1 MSQIRTRFAPSPTG
15 YLHIGSLRTA
25 LFNYLYAKKNNG
37 QFLLRIED
45 TDQARLVTGAQEN
58 LIKILQLFGLN
69 FDNHEP
75 MVQSTRTKIYQE
87 FAQKLVAEEK
97 AYHCFCSS
105 ERLDDLRK
113 AQSEAKQVPKYDGH
127 CRDLSTEEVET
138 KLKTGEKTVIRF
150 KMPENHLVEMHD
162 EVYGDIKVK
171 TEDLDD
177 FVLLKSDNFPT
188 YHLANIIDDHE
199 MEISHVI
206 RADEWLPSLPKHVL
220 LYQAFGWQAP
230 TFVHLPLL
238 LNPDRSKLS
247 KRQGDVA
254 VEDFIK
260 KGYLKEAILNYV
272 ALLGWN
278 PKDER
283 EFFTLEE
290 LVANFS
296 LEHINKTGA
305 IFDIQKLNWFN
316 ASYINKIL
324 SNKNPLN
331 EESYV
336 INKTNL
342 NKIFHATGRKLDTE
356 NDMGT
361 YLIAEAAKYGLF
373 VEKKNEAILNL
384 IKSFL
389 PDNLEEKQKY
399 LIIKMFSPRL
409 NYLAEIKELASFIRD
424 LLDYPKEMLIFK
436 KSDLEKTKTG
446 LNISFAFLN
455 DLAENAWQEEKL
467 KEDLNNLIAQNNLTA
482 GDVFWPIRVALSGQD
497 KSPSPT
503 EILET
508 LGKEESLKRMQ
519 LAVDKLK

>member
-1 MSQIRTRFAPSPTG
+1 MSQVRTRFAPSPTG

-25 LFNYLYAKKNNG
+25 LFNYLWAKKNNG

-45 TDQARLVTGAQEN
+45 TDQARLVEGAQEN
-58 LIKILQLFGLN
+58 LIKILQLFGLT
-69 FDNHEP
+69 FDNIKP

-87 FAQKLVAEEK
+87 FAQKLVEEHK

-113 AQSEAKQVPKYDGH
+113 TQSETKQVPKYDGH
-127 CRDLSTEEVET
+127 CRNLSVEIVET
-138 KLKTGEKTVIRF
+138 KLKAGEKAVIRF
-150 KMPENHLVEMHD
+150 KMPENKTVEMHD

-206 RADEWLPSLPKHVL
+206 RADEWLASLPKHLL

-254 VEDFIK
+254 VEDFVK

-305 IFDIQKLNWFN
+305 IFDLQKLNWFN
-316 ASYINKIL
+316 ASYIRENKSPEIL
-324 SNKNPLN
+324 AQA
-331 EESYV
+331 
-336 INKTNL
+336 
-342 NKIFHATGRKLDTE
+342 F
-356 NDMGT
+356 
-361 YLIAEAAKYGLF
+361 
-373 VEKKNEAILNL
+373 
-384 IKSFL
+384 SFL
-389 PDNLEEKQKY
+389 PENLSDEQKHKIFKLFSSRLDNLSQLE
-399 LIIKMFSPRL
+399 SV
-409 NYLAEIKELASFIRD
+409 ASFVWQLANYD
-424 LLDYPKEMLIFK
+424 KAMLIFK

-455 DLAENAWQEEKL
+455 DLAESAWQEETL
-467 KEDLNNLIAQNNLTA
+467 RQDLNDLIARNNLTA
-482 GDVFWPIRVALSGQD
+482 GDVFWPIRVALSGLE

-503 EILET
+503 EILEV
-508 LGKEESLKRMQ
+508 LGKEESLKRIQ
-519 LAVDKLK
+519 LAINKLIV

>member
-1 MSQIRTRFAPSPTG
+1 MSQVRTRFAPSPTG

-25 LFNYLYAKKNNG
+25 LFNYLWAKKNNG

-45 TDQARLVTGAQEN
+45 TDQARLVPGAQEN

-75 MVQSTRTKIYQE
+75 MVQSTRTTIYQE
-87 FAQKLVAEEK
+87 FAQKLIKAK
-97 AYHCFCSS
+97 AAYHCFCSS

-127 CRDLSTEEVET
+127 CRNLSTEEVAD
-138 KLKTGEKTVIRF
+138 KLKAGEKAVIRF
-150 KMPENHLVEMHD
+150 KMPENQTVEMHD

-206 RADEWLPSLPKHVL
+206 RADEWLPSLPKHIL
-220 LYQAFGWQAP
+220 LYEAFGWSAP

-254 VEDFIK
+254 VEDFVK

-316 ASYINKIL
+316 ASYIRENKSPEIL
-324 SNKNPLN
+324 AQA
-331 EESYV
+331 
-336 INKTNL
+336 
-342 NKIFHATGRKLDTE
+342 F
-356 NDMGT
+356 
-361 YLIAEAAKYGLF
+361 
-373 VEKKNEAILNL
+373 
-384 IKSFL
+384 SFL
-389 PDNLEEKQKY
+389 PADLSDEQKHKIFKLFSSRLDNLSQ
-399 LIIKMFSPRL
+399 
-409 NYLAEIKELASFIRD
+409 LAEVASFIWQLPNYD
-424 LLDYPKEMLIFK
+424 KAMLIFK
-436 KSDLEKTKTG
+436 KSDETKTKTG
-446 LNISFAFLN
+446 LDISYTFLN
-455 DLAENAWQEEKL
+455 DLAESAWQEENL
-467 KEDLNNLIAQNNLTA
+467 RQDLNDLLAKNDLTA

-503 EILET
+503 EILEV
-508 LGKEESLKRMQ
+508 LGKKESLKRIQ
-519 LAVDKLK
+519 LAIDKLK

>member
-1 MSQIRTRFAPSPTG
+1 MSQVRTRFAPSPTG

-45 TDQARLVTGAQEN
+45 TDQARLVPGAQEN
-58 LIKILQLFGLN
+58 LIKILKLFGLV
-69 FDNHEP
+69 FDNYEP

-87 FAQKLVAEEK
+87 FAKKLVDENK

-113 AQSEAKQVPKYDGH
+113 TQSEAKQVPKYDGH
-127 CRDLSTEEVET
+127 CRNLSPEEVAT
-138 KLKTGEKTVIRF
+138 KLKAGEKAVIRF
-150 KMPENHLVEMHD
+150 KMPENKTVEMHD

-206 RADEWLPSLPKHVL
+206 RADEWLPSLPKHIL
-220 LYQAFGWQAP
+220 LYEAFGWQAP

-254 VEDFIK
+254 VEDFVK

-316 ASYINKIL
+316 ASYIRENKSPEIL
-324 SNKNPLN
+324 AQA
-331 EESYV
+331 
-336 INKTNL
+336 
-342 NKIFHATGRKLDTE
+342 F
-356 NDMGT
+356 
-361 YLIAEAAKYGLF
+361 
-373 VEKKNEAILNL
+373 
-384 IKSFL
+384 SFL
-389 PDNLEEKQKY
+389 PENLSDEQKHKIFKLFSSRLDNLSQ
-399 LIIKMFSPRL
+399 
-409 NYLAEIKELASFIRD
+409 LAEVASFVWD
-424 LLDYPKEMLIFK
+424 LVDYDKAMLIFK

-446 LNISFAFLN
+446 LNISLAFLN
-455 DLAENAWQEEKL
+455 DLAEDKWTEETL
-467 KEDLNNLIAQNNLTA
+467 RQDLNNLLAKNNLTA

-503 EILET
+503 EILEV
-508 LGKEESLKRMQ
+508 LGKEESLKRIK
-519 LAVDKLK
+519 LAIDKLNS

>member
-1 MSQIRTRFAPSPTG
+1 MSQVRTRFAPSPTG

-25 LFNYLYAKKNNG
+25 LFNYLWAKKNNG

-45 TDQARLVTGAQEN
+45 TDQARLVEGAQEN
-58 LIKILQLFGLN
+58 LIKILQLFGLT
-69 FDNHEP
+69 FDNIKP

-87 FAQKLVAEEK
+87 FAQKLVTEEK
-97 AYHCFCSS
+97 AYYCFCSS
-105 ERLDDLRK
+105 ERLDALRK
-113 AQSEAKQVPKYDGH
+113 TQSEAKQVPKYDGY
-127 CRDLSTEEVET
+127 CRDLSAEEVST
-138 KLKTGEKTVIRF
+138 KLKAGEKAVIRF
-150 KMPENHLVEMHD
+150 KMPENKTVEMHD

-206 RADEWLPSLPKHVL
+206 RADEWLASLPKHLL

-254 VEDFIK
+254 VEDFVK

-305 IFDIQKLNWFN
+305 IFDLQKLNWFN
-316 ASYINKIL
+316 ASYIRENKSPEIL
-324 SNKNPLN
+324 AQA
-331 EESYV
+331 
-336 INKTNL
+336 
-342 NKIFHATGRKLDTE
+342 F
-356 NDMGT
+356 
-361 YLIAEAAKYGLF
+361 
-373 VEKKNEAILNL
+373 
-384 IKSFL
+384 SFL
-389 PDNLEEKQKY
+389 PADLSDEKKHKIFKLFSSRLDNLSQ
-399 LIIKMFSPRL
+399 
-409 NYLAEIKELASFIRD
+409 LAQVASFIWQLPAYD
-424 LLDYPKEMLIFK
+424 KAMLIFK

-455 DLAENAWQEEKL
+455 DLAESAWTEEAL
-467 KEDLNNLIAQNNLTA
+467 RQDLNDLLAKNNLTA
-482 GDVFWPIRVALSGQD
+482 GDVFWPIRVALSGLE

-503 EILET
+503 EILEV
-508 LGKEESLKRMQ
+508 LGKKESLKRIK
-519 LAVDKLK
+519 AAIAKL

>member
-1 MSQIRTRFAPSPTG
+1 MSQVRTRFAPSPTG

-45 TDQARLVTGAQEN
+45 TDQTRLVEGAQEN
-58 LIKILQLFGLN
+58 LIKILQLFGLA
-69 FDNHEP
+69 FDNIKP
-75 MVQSTRTKIYQE
+75 MIQSTRTKIYQE
-87 FAQKLVAEEK
+87 FAQILVTKNK

-105 ERLDDLRK
+105 ERLDALRK
-113 AQSEAKQVPKYDGH
+113 TQSEAKQVPKYDGH
-127 CRDLSTEEVET
+127 CRDLNAEEMAT
-138 KLKTGEKTVIRF
+138 KLKAGEKAVIRF
-150 KMPENHLVEMHD
+150 KMPANKTVEMHD

-206 RADEWLPSLPKHVL
+206 RADEWLPSLPKHIL
-220 LYQAFGWQAP
+220 LYEAFDWKAP

-254 VEDFIK
+254 VEDFVK

-316 ASYINKIL
+316 ASYIRENKSPKIL
-324 SNKNPLN
+324 AQA
-331 EESYV
+331 
-336 INKTNL
+336 
-342 NKIFHATGRKLDTE
+342 F
-356 NDMGT
+356 
-361 YLIAEAAKYGLF
+361 
-373 VEKKNEAILNL
+373 
-384 IKSFL
+384 SFL
-389 PDNLEEKQKY
+389 PENLSDEQKHKIFKLFSSRLDNLSQ
-399 LIIKMFSPRL
+399 
-409 NYLAEIKELASFIRD
+409 LAQVASFIWQ
-424 LLDYPKEMLIFK
+424 LADYDKAILIFK

-446 LNISFAFLN
+446 LNISYTFLN
-455 DLAENAWQEEKL
+455 NLAEDKWTEEAL
-467 KEDLNNLIAQNNLTA
+467 RQDLNNLLAKNNLTA

-508 LGKEESLKRMQ
+508 LGKEESLKRIK
-519 LAVDKLK
+519 LALDKLNS

>member
-1 MSQIRTRFAPSPTG
+1 MSQVRTRFAPSPTG

-45 TDQARLVTGAQEN
+45 TDQARLVPGAQEN

-87 FAQKLVAEEK
+87 FAQKLVTEEK
-97 AYHCFCSS
+97 AYACFCSS

-127 CRDLSTEEVET
+127 CRNLSKEEVALRQAQGD
-138 KLKTGEKTVIRF
+138 KFVIRF
-150 KMPENHLVEMHD
+150 RVPENHLVEMHD

-254 VEDFIK
+254 VEDFVK

-290 LVANFS
+290 LAANFS
-296 LEHINKTGA
+296 LENINKTGA

-316 ASYINKIL
+316 ASYIRENKSTEIL
-324 SNKNPLN
+324 
-331 EESYV
+331 
-336 INKTNL
+336 TQA
-342 NKIFHATGRKLDTE
+342 F
-356 NDMGT
+356 
-361 YLIAEAAKYGLF
+361 
-373 VEKKNEAILNL
+373 
-384 IKSFL
+384 SFL
-389 PDNLEEKQKY
+389 PADLSDEQKHKIFKLFSSRLDNLSQ
-399 LIIKMFSPRL
+399 
-409 NYLAEIKELASFIRD
+409 LAEVASFIWQ
-424 LLDYPKEMLIFK
+424 LPDYDKAMLIFK

-455 DLAENAWQEEKL
+455 DLAESAWQEEKL

-503 EILET
+503 EILEA
-508 LGKEESLKRMQ
+508 LGKEESLKRIQ

>member
-1 MSQIRTRFAPSPTG
+1 MSQVRTRFAPSPTG

-45 TDQARLVTGAQEN
+45 TDQARLVPGAQEN
-58 LIKILQLFGLN
+58 LIKILQLFNLN

-87 FAQKLVAEEK
+87 FAQKLVTEAK

-127 CRDLSTEEVET
+127 CRNLNKEAVAE
-138 KLKTGEKTVIRF
+138 KLKAGEKAVIRF

-206 RADEWLPSLPKHVL
+206 RADEWLPSLPKHIL
-220 LYQAFGWQAP
+220 LYEAFGWQAP

-254 VEDFIK
+254 VEDFVK

-316 ASYINKIL
+316 ASYIRENKSPEIL
-324 SNKNPLN
+324 AQA
-331 EESYV
+331 
-336 INKTNL
+336 
-342 NKIFHATGRKLDTE
+342 F
-356 NDMGT
+356 
-361 YLIAEAAKYGLF
+361 
-373 VEKKNEAILNL
+373 
-384 IKSFL
+384 SFL
-389 PDNLEEKQKY
+389 PADLSDEQKHKIFKLFSSRLDNLSQ
-399 LIIKMFSPRL
+399 
-409 NYLAEIKELASFIRD
+409 LAEVASFIWQLPTYD
-424 LLDYPKEMLIFK
+424 KAMLIFK
-436 KSDLEKTKTG
+436 KSDEAKTKTG

-455 DLAENAWQEEKL
+455 DLAESAWQEEGL
-467 KEDLNNLIAQNNLTA
+467 RQDLNDLLAKNDLTA

-503 EILET
+503 EILEV
-508 LGKEESLKRMQ
+508 LGKEESLKRLQ
-519 LAVDKLK
+519 LAIDKIK

>member
-25 LFNYLYAKKNNG
+25 LFDYLLAKKNNG

-45 TDQARLVTGAQEN
+45 TDQVRLVPGAKEN
-58 LIKILQLFGLN
+58 LIKILQMFGLA
-69 FDNHEP
+69 FDEEIV
-75 MVQSTRTKIYQE
+75 VQSERIAIYQE
-87 FAQKLVAEEK
+87 SAKKLVSTAN

-105 ERLDDLRK
+105 ERLDTLRK
-113 AQSEAKQVPKYDGH
+113 TQTEAKLVPKYDGR

-138 KLKTGEKTVIRF
+138 KLKAGEKSVIRF
-150 KMPENHLVEMHD
+150 KLPQNQIVEMRD

-177 FVLLKSDNFPT
+177 FIIFKSDGFPT
-188 YHLANIIDDHE
+188 YHLANVIDDHD
-199 MEISHVI
+199 MNISHVF
-206 RADEWLPSLPKHVL
+206 RGDEWLPSLPKHVL

-254 VEDFIK
+254 VEDFVK

-316 ASYINKIL
+316 ASYIRENKSPEIL
-324 SNKNPLN
+324 AQA
-331 EESYV
+331 
-336 INKTNL
+336 
-342 NKIFHATGRKLDTE
+342 F
-356 NDMGT
+356 
-361 YLIAEAAKYGLF
+361 
-373 VEKKNEAILNL
+373 
-384 IKSFL
+384 SFL
-389 PDNLEEKQKY
+389 PTDLSDEKKHKIFKLFSSRLDNLSQ
-399 LIIKMFSPRL
+399 
-409 NYLAEIKELASFIRD
+409 LAELAGFIWQ
-424 LLDYPKEMLIFK
+424 LPDYDKTMLIFK

-446 LNISFAFLN
+446 LNISYNFLN
-455 DLAENAWQEEKL
+455 DLAEDKWQEENL
-467 KEDLNNLIAQNNLTA
+467 RQDLNDLLAKNDLTA
-482 GDVFWPIRVALSGQD
+482 GDVFWPIRVALSGQE

-503 EILET
+503 EILEA
-508 LGKEESLKRMQ
+508 LGKEESLKRIQ

>member
-1 MSQIRTRFAPSPTG
+1 MSQVRTRFAPSPTG

-25 LFNYLYAKKNNG
+25 LFNYLWAKKNNG

-45 TDQARLVTGAQEN
+45 TDQARLVPGAQEN

-87 FAQKLVAEEK
+87 FAQKLIKAK
-97 AYHCFCSS
+97 AAYHCFCSS

-113 AQSEAKQVPKYDGH
+113 AQSEAKQVPRYDGH
-127 CRDLSTEEVET
+127 CRNLSTEEVAD
-138 KLKTGEKTVIRF
+138 KLKAGEKAVIRF
-150 KMPENHLVEMHD
+150 KMPENQTVEMHD

-206 RADEWLPSLPKHVL
+206 RADEWLPSLPKHIL
-220 LYQAFGWQAP
+220 LYEAFGWSAP

-254 VEDFIK
+254 VEDFVK

-316 ASYINKIL
+316 ASYIRENKSPEIL
-324 SNKNPLN
+324 AQA
-331 EESYV
+331 
-336 INKTNL
+336 
-342 NKIFHATGRKLDTE
+342 F
-356 NDMGT
+356 
-361 YLIAEAAKYGLF
+361 
-373 VEKKNEAILNL
+373 
-384 IKSFL
+384 SFL
-389 PDNLEEKQKY
+389 PADLSDEQKHKIFKLFSSRLDNLSQ
-399 LIIKMFSPRL
+399 
-409 NYLAEIKELASFIRD
+409 LAEVASFIWQLTNYD
-424 LLDYPKEMLIFK
+424 KAILIFK
-436 KSDLEKTKTG
+436 KSDEAKTKTG
-446 LNISFAFLN
+446 LNISFEFLN
-455 DLAENAWQEEKL
+455 DLVEDKWQEETL
-467 KEDLNNLIAQNNLTA
+467 RQNLNDLLAKNDLTA
-482 GDVFWPIRVALSGQD
+482 GDIFWPIRVALSGQD

-503 EILET
+503 EILEV
-508 LGKEESLKRMQ
+508 LGKEESLKRIQ
-519 LAVDKLK
+519 LAIDKLK